1 MCRLGLIDSRN
12 RFCGCRDT
20 FEIFLGPAERFF
32 GFEIADDDEGRVV
45 RLVEGIEEFA
55 DVFDRGFVEIGHA
68 SNRGVVIAVDRECS
82 CAKVLFEQAVWL
94 IIHAD
99 AALFLH
105 YFALGLEIRFV
116 HVEAAHTVGLEPED
130 ALEIIAREGLEEIR
144 VVVVRAGVIE
154 SAGGFDDARM
164 LIGPDVRGAFEH
176 QVLEEMREAGV
187 AGLLV
192 FCADVIPD
200 LQVDHGS
207 GMVFEQNH
215 LQAIG
220 KRVRGEVKLRRP
232 NLFRFVLFLLRS
244 E

>member
-1 MCRLGLIDSRN
+1 M
-12 RFCGCRDT
+12 
-20 FEIFLGPAERFF
+20 
-32 GFEIADDDEGRVV
+32 
-45 RLVEGIEEFA
+45 
-55 DVFDRGFVEIGHA
+55 
-68 SNRGVVIAVDRECS
+68 
-82 CAKVLFEQAVWL
+82 

-116 HVEAAHTVGLEPED
+116 YIEAAHTVGLEPED

-154 SAGGFDDARM
+154 IRPAAFDDARM
-164 LIGPDVRGAFEH
+164 LVGPDVRGAFEH

-187 AGLLV
+187 ARLLV
-192 FCADVIPD
+192 FCPDVIPD

-207 GMVFEQNH
+207 GVVFEQNH

-220 KRVRGEVKLRRP
+220 KRVRGEIKFRGPDL
-232 NLFRFVLFLLRS
+232 LRFVLFLLRGQ
-244 E
+244 